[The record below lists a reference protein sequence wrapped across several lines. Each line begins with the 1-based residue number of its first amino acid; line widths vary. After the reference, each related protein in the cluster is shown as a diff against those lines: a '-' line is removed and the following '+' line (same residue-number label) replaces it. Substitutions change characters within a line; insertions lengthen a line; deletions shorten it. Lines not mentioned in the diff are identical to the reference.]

1 MDAANLPLISVQI
14 PHILITILNLMILF
28 FVVKKFLFKPVQRI
42 LAQRQSQVDK
52 LYADAESAQ
61 EEAEKNKAAYSEKL
75 ENAEHEAD
83 VILQSAAKTAERNS
97 DVVLAEA
104 TAKANA
110 MLQKAEADI
119 AQERK
124 KAVNDIKNEISDLS
138 VSIAGKVIGREIN
151 AADHQALIDGFI
163 EDLDETD

>member
-1 MDAANLPLISVQI
+1 MGNLDLISVNV
-14 PHILITILNLMILF
+14 PHMIITICNLLILF
-28 FVVKKFLFKPVQRI
+28 LVVKKLLFKPVQRI
-42 LAQRQSQVDK
+42 LSERQAQVDK
-52 LYADAESAQ
+52 IYADAETAQ
-61 EEAEKNKAAYSEKL
+61 AEADKNKAAYSEKL
-75 ENAEHEAD
+75 QNADKEAD
-83 VILQSAAKTAERNS
+83 AILQSAAKTAERNS
-97 DVVLAEA
+97 DIVMAEA
-104 TAKANA
+104 AEKANA

-163 EDLDETD
+163 EDLNEAD

>member
-1 MDAANLPLISVQI
+1 MGNLDLISVNV
-14 PHILITILNLMILF
+14 PHMIITICNLLILF
-28 FVVKKFLFKPVQRI
+28 LVVKKFLFKPVQRI
-42 LAQRQSQVDK
+42 LAERQAQVDK

-61 EEAEKNKAAYSEKL
+61 EEADKNKAAYSEKL
-75 ENAEHEAD
+75 QNAEHEAD

-97 DVVLAEA
+97 DIVLAEA
-104 TAKANA
+104 SEKANA

-119 AQERK
+119 AQGRK

-151 AADHQALIDGFI
+151 AEDHQALIDGFI
-163 EDLDETD
+163 ETLDETD